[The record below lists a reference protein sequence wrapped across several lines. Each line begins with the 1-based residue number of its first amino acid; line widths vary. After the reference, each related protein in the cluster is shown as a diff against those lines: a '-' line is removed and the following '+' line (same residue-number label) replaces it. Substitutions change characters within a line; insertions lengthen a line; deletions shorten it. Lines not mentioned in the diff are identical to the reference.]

1 MSTSPAVWLKQPR
14 GRRGTPPLTRD
25 RIVTEAIALLDAEGI
40 TRLTMRRLAERLG
53 TGATTLYWHV
63 DTKDDVLDLA
73 LDAVFAEAH
82 VPSPS
87 EDWRADV
94 TALIG
99 RWRAAMLRH
108 PWSATLL
115 GRPLL
120 GPNVLERTEFMHTAL
135 KRAGLTGVS
144 LASAAYGLSHYVIG
158 SAVTEASW
166 HQRDEQAVQ
175 DAAARYVHA
184 NRDAYPT
191 LSEQGHPSDL
201 DWDTAFSRGL
211 GYLLDGIEVTLRNS
225 RPAARW
231 ERSSSR

>member
-1 MSTSPAVWLKQPR
+1 MSTSQAGDIWLKAPR

-25 RIVTEAIALLDAEGI
+25 RIVSEAIALLDAEGI

-73 LDAVFAEAH
+73 LDAVFAEAR
-82 VPSPS
+82 VPPPS
-87 EDWRADV
+87 DDWRTEV

-99 RWRAAMLRH
+99 QWRAAMLRH

-120 GPNVLERTEFMHTAL
+120 GPGVLRRTEFMHASL
-135 KRAGLTGVS
+135 KRAGLTGTH
-144 LASAAYGLSHYVIG
+144 LTSAAYALSHYVIG
-158 SAVTEASW
+158 SAVTQASW
-166 HQRDEQAVQ
+166 HRQE
-175 DAAARYVHA
+175 AATGYVHA

-191 LSEQGHPSDL
+191 LAEHGHPTDL
-201 DWDTAFSRGL
+201 DWDTAFDQGL
-211 GYLLDGIEVTLRNS
+211 AYLLNGIAATLQN
-225 RPAARW
+225 PALQR
-231 ERSSSR
+231 

>member
-40 TRLTMRRLAERLG
+40 ARLTMRRLAERLG

-73 LDAVFAEAH
+73 LDAVFAEAQ

-87 EDWRADV
+87 DDWRADV
-94 TALIG
+94 TALVG
-99 RWRAAMLRH
+99 RWRTAMLRH

-120 GPNVLERTEFMHTAL
+120 GPNVLERTEFMHAAL
-135 KRAGLTGVS
+135 KRAGLTGPH
-144 LASAAYGLSHYVIG
+144 LTSAAYGLSHYVIG
-158 SAVTEASW
+158 SAVTQASW
-166 HQRDEQAVQ
+166 HQRDVAAVQ
-175 DAAARYVHA
+175 EAATRYVHA
-184 NRDAYPT
+184 NRHAYPS
-191 LSEQGHPSDL
+191 LADHGHPSDL
-201 DWDTAFSRGL
+201 DWDSAFDRGL
-211 GYLLDGIEVTLRNS
+211 GYFLDGIESSLRNS
-225 RPAARW
+225 
-231 ERSSSR
+231 